1 MRLVQFLPSY
11 KINLENDAQ
20 ISIDFNNNLFDVV
33 KKEWGYYLSPSFQ
46 KRLKK
51 NNIITFA
58 IIKKKNYELYF
69 INKSKKNSFIK
80 YLKDKKINFKNLSTS
95 LHFKDSF

>member
-1 MRLVQFLPSY
+1 MVQFLNNY
-11 KINLENDAQ
+11 KIKLENDSQ
-20 ISIDFNNNLFDVV
+20 ISIELNNHLYDII

-51 NNIITFA
+51 NSIITFA

-69 INKSKKNSFIK
+69 INKSKKNSFVK
-80 YLKDKKINFKNLSTS
+80 YLNKRKLKFKDLSNS
-95 LHFKDSF
+95 LHFKNYF